1 MKRIYTLLTA
11 LLLAVLPT
19 LAQESFFEKFADMPG
34 VTSVY
39 ISPKMFGLMKSN
51 DIGLHIDSVTGKIS
65 SLNILSCENREV
77 ADQLRKAT
85 AHINPDNGYEELM
98 RIKSEGERVLIYS
111 KERKKDTEY
120 VLLVDDKDEFVII
133 LMCGRLTL
141 EELQGVIK

>member
-85 AHINPDNGYEELM
+85 AHIKPENGYEELM
-98 RIKSEGERVLIYS
+98 RVKSEDERVLIYS

-141 EELQGVIK
+141 EDLQGVIK

>member
-39 ISPKMFGLMKSN
+39 ISPKMFGLMKGN

-120 VLLVDDKDEFVII
+120 VLLVDNKDEFVII

-141 EELQGVIK
+141 EDLQGVIK